1 MSSVFTDPIPEPP
14 PSDVGGSLAILDILW
29 SVILPSIA
37 FIGLAVL
44 LWKIGTTSRRGGTFR
59 PRGSLTV
66 EAIGGVG
73 VTCVAASWNLLL
85 AAAARMADIRGQRV
99 NFVDVIP
106 DPGLAAII
114 VAPAVLGA
122 AVGVI
127 ALRRK
132 QKSTHAGRLEPKS
145 DLV

>member
-1 MSSVFTDPIPEPP
+1 M
-14 PSDVGGSLAILDILW
+14 AILDIVL
-29 SVILPSIA
+29 SVILPSTA

-44 LWKIGTTSRRGGTFR
+44 LWKIGTTSRRGGTFQ
-59 PRGSLTV
+59 PRGSLAV

-85 AAAARMADIRGQRV
+85 AAAAQMADIRGRRV

-114 VAPAVLGA
+114 VAPAALGA